1 MVSVF
6 HTFHARMSL
15 ISTVILAAT
24 SVLAG
29 VSGLDASEW
38 NTRPTNMTGTVTMNN
53 VSSIEISLQDRKAA
67 KLQLKQVM
75 NFWTPWQVGVASG
88 CVGLEKVCAEGF
100 WISAITV
107 FVGQYSLNQVSEVKC
122 SNGSHVTS
130 LPCCDGEAR
139 GHSTARLTFPS
150 GFSAVAIYRSSH
162 GESRINGMCFLDV
175 TRAAQCVGR
184 QYRMHTYTTC
194 GGARRVVGFQAIS
207 GSSVSSIRFR
217 CQGSSTGGAF
227 RERIDNNVPK
237 AAQSVKVVN
246 LRGHGAKPNIVDSQL
261 QASQLMFDDVWTV
274 WHGGLGG
281 CEGDAKICPPGT
293 FLDTLPVYAGAA
305 VIDSFPNVV
314 CRSSSMVALLTN
326 GDGETTYEEI
336 VQENVRLYELPSCLL
351 LYGGCSNFYTTGD
364 EFIEGLCVNW
374 HCLGRIPSV
383 MVATGCPPGQVFAG
397 LQTRHSD
404 QLIALRF
411 LCRTRILL
419 LRSEKHNETAS
430 KKVVHVN
437 SAR

>member
-1 MVSVF
+1 MKQHLLMLSAF
-6 HTFHARMSL
+6 HTFHTGISL
-15 ISTVILAAT
+15 ISASILVAA
-24 SVLAG
+24 
-29 VSGLDASEW
+29 SGLDAYKW
-38 NTRPTNMTGTVTMNN
+38 NTSPGNMTSTATMDDF
-53 VSSIEISLQDRKAA
+53 SSIESSLQHRSTR
-67 KLQLKQVM
+67 KLQLTQVV
-75 NFWTPWQVGVASG
+75 NWWTPWQVGALGS
-88 CVGLEKVCAEGF
+88 CVGLERVCSEGS
-100 WISAITV
+100 WISAMTI
-107 FVGQYSLNQVSEVKC
+107 FVGEYSLNQISEVKC

-130 LPCCDGEAR
+130 LSCCDGEAR
-139 GHSTARLTFPS
+139 GHTTAQLFFPT
-150 GFSAVAIYRSSH
+150 GFSAVTTYRSLI
-162 GESRINGMCFLDV
+162 GVSRINGMCFLDV
-175 TRAAQCVGR
+175 TRASQCVGK
-184 QYRMHTYTTC
+184 QYQRHTYTTC